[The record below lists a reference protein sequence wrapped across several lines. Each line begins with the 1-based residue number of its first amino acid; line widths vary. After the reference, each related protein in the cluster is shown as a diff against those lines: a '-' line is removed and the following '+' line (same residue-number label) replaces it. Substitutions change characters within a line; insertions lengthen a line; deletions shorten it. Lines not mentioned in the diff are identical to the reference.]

1 VTEGVHVKHSYEG
14 RVVLVTGSSRGIG
27 AELAS
32 GFAAAG
38 ATVVL
43 NARSPGP
50 LVEAERALARQI
62 ADAGGSGSVRSAA
75 FDVTDEEAVRAAVAE
90 IAATVG
96 PVDVLVNNA
105 GIQRRGPLTEISLA
119 DWQAVL
125 QTNLT
130 GAFLVSRH
138 VAPAMIEARS
148 GAILNICS
156 VQTARARA
164 TTAPYA
170 ASKAGLAGLTRAMCA
185 EWAPLG
191 LRVNGLAPGYIAT
204 ELNTALLA
212 DPAFSAWIEDRT
224 PARRW
229 GEIGDLVGPAL
240 WLCSAAA
247 AFVNGQ
253 IVYAD
258 GGMTAAL

>member
-1 VTEGVHVKHSYEG
+1 MRQSYEG

-43 NARSPGP
+43 NARSPEA
-50 LVEAERALARQI
+50 LVETERALAQQI
-62 ADAGGSGSVRSAA
+62 ADAGGSGSVGSVA
-75 FDVTDEEAVRAAVAE
+75 FDVTDEDAVRAAVAE
-90 IAATVG
+90 IASTVG
-96 PVDVLVNNA
+96 AVDVLVNNA
-105 GIQRRGPLTEISLA
+105 GIQRRGPLTEISVA
-119 DWQAVL
+119 DWQAVI

-138 VAPAMIEARS
+138 VAPAMIEAGS

-170 ASKAGLAGLTRAMCA
+170 ASKAGLAGLTRAMCV
-185 EWAPLG
+185 EWGPLG
-191 LRVNGLAPGYIAT
+191 LRANGLAPGYLAT
-204 ELNTALLA
+204 ELNAPLMA
-212 DPAFSAWIEDRT
+212 DPTFSGWVEDRT

-229 GEIGDLVGPAL
+229 GELAELVGPAL
-240 WLCSAAA
+240 WLCSDDAAY
-247 AFVNGQ
+247 VNGQ